1 VGGLGVVAPLFTGGR
16 LKAMRDEARAEL
28 EGGMA
33 VEDQLHLQIRLEV
46 TQAYYQILDLTE
58 RLNAAYEQQQ
68 AAQEA
73 LNLAQA
79 RYDAELGS
87 FLDLLTAQVT
97 ATNAETDHARMQFDY
112 ERAEAQLDFAT
123 GKTIRT

>member
-1 VGGLGVVAPLFTGGR
+1 MSS
-16 LKAMRDEARAEL
+16 K
-28 EGGMA
+28 
-33 VEDQLHLQIRLEV
+33 
-46 TQAYYQILDLTE
+46 
-58 RLNAAYEQQQ
+58 Q

-73 LNLAQA
+73 LSLAQA

-97 ATNAETDHARMQFDY
+97 ATNAETEHARMQFDY